1 MPGHG
6 EDGPPDYL
14 PIAEHGLIGDLRT
27 AALIGADG
35 RIDWF
40 CFPRFDSPSVFGA
53 ILDADEGGRWAIGP
67 ADGVGWSRQ
76 FYIPDSNVLITRF
89 LSEQGVVELRDFM
102 PLSKAHDPD
111 HHTRIVRNVLC
122 VRGSMTL
129 RCDISPRFD
138 YGRATHRIERTGNAS
153 GDRGI
158 VLRSQELTLHLQSD
172 VDMSV
177 SDSGRDLTG
186 EFTLASGESRT
197 FILTCDTDRPAAD
210 DADDLLRVTV
220 RFWQSWIS
228 RSVYTG
234 RWREMVNRSALT
246 LKLLT
251 HEPSGAIVAA
261 PTAGL
266 PEDAGGVRNWD
277 YRYVWIRDAA
287 FSLYALLRLGFTD
300 EAAAFM
306 HWLTDRFAE
315 QPDAGTGPLRVMYDI
330 DGGPPPAERELT
342 HWNGYR
348 GSRPVRIG
356 NDAAGQLQLD
366 IYGELIDSVY
376 LFNKYGDGIS
386 YTSWKQLQQVVAW
399 LQDNWDRPDESI
411 WEVRSEPRDH
421 VYSRL
426 MSWVAM
432 ERMIRISR
440 QRGLP
445 GDIGAWSG
453 TRDAIFEQI
462 MERGWSDERNAFVQA
477 YGSDE
482 LDASL
487 LLMSAVKFLSPT
499 DERVLATLE
508 AIESSLV
515 TDALVFRYDTGSSSD
530 SGADADADVD
540 AGADAGADASDGLQ
554 GSEGTFSMCS
564 FWYVET
570 LTRAGRLDEARLA
583 LEKMFTYS
591 NHLGLFAEQIGLTGD
606 QLGNFPQALTHLSL
620 ISAAINLDRALDG
633 S

>member
-1 MPGHG
+1 MTAPSGYH
-6 EDGPPDYL
+6 DGDGSPEYL

-27 AALIGADG
+27 AALVGADG

-53 ILDADEGGRWAIGP
+53 ILDADDGGRWTIRPTGGGASGE
-67 ADGVGWSRQ
+67 AWSRQ

-102 PLSKAHDPD
+102 PLAGAHDAQ
-111 HHTRIVRNVLC
+111 HRTRIVRSVLC

-129 RCDISPRFD
+129 RCGIAPRFD
-138 YGRATHRIERTGNAS
+138 YGRATHELVRDADGA
-153 GDRGI
+153 GGI
-158 VLRSQELTLHLQSD
+158 TMRSPDLTLHLQSD
-172 VDMSV
+172 VDVDV
-177 SDSGRDLTG
+177 SDDGRDLTA
-186 EFTLASGESRT
+186 EFTLTSGEART
-197 FILTCDTDRPAAD
+197 FVLTCDGDRATVA
-210 DADDLLRVTV
+210 DADQLLRDTV
-220 RFWQSWIS
+220 RFWQTWIS

-315 QPDAGTGPLRVMYDI
+315 RSDEAETGPLRVMYDI
-330 DGGPPPAERELT
+330 DGGPPPTERELT
-342 HWNGYR
+342 HWEGYR

-356 NDAAGQLQLD
+356 NNAAGQLQLD

-386 YTSWKQLQQVVAW
+386 YTSWKQLQEVVAW
-399 LQDNWDRPDESI
+399 LQDNWDRADESI
-411 WEVRSEPRDH
+411 WEVRSEPRAH

-432 ERMIRISR
+432 ERMIRIGR

-445 GDIGAWSG
+445 GDIVSWSA

-462 MERGWSDERNAFVQA
+462 MEQGWSEPRNAFVQA

-499 DERVLATLE
+499 DERVLATLA

-515 TDALVFRYDTGSSSD
+515 TDALVFRYDTGS
-530 SGADADADVD
+530 GAHGE
-540 AGADAGADASDGLQ
+540 AGTDGLP

-564 FWYVET
+564 FWYVEA
-570 LTRAGRLDEARLA
+570 LTRTGRLDDARLA
-583 LEKMFTYS
+583 LEKMFTYA
-591 NHLGLFAEQIGLTGD
+591 NHLGLFAEQVGLTGD

-620 ISAAINLDRALDG
+620 VSAAINLDRALDG
-633 S
+633 G